1 MKINQIAARIF
12 VLICLL
18 FSMCQASIDNDRDFI
33 MCGTW
38 HHGTGS
44 TKYLRYDL
52 RTGCRNIE
60 ISGNE
65 NALSIRGAITAKCN
79 PNKSVN
85 LDLNPLQNQSH
96 FCVFWDPLHDL
107 LMVDVDGKNHT
118 LCSKSGLQEDC
129 CTDLSPDKQKPGD
142 LYGIVN
148 GNLRGDILNSKIM
161 EVYTFRG
168 DSINCKETFCGEAFE
183 EHYRLNMIEKKVMN
197 SHPLG
202 PVDLPCVQGALMEM
216 EKDFK
221 GHNFTLPAQRNKQS
235 NPVPLIYLP
244 PCLMSE
250 GRKKSKVLLTYYR
263 DSTVKTLFKTNLSNS
278 NVLEDIVGITVEN
291 EIIRNLSEPV
301 RIRFHHSPFLPTQS
315 KSCVSWDTKR
325 DNDVMWRP
333 DGCETNDISAK
344 ETECSCNHLTYFAIL
359 VQLKPDA
366 EVRHL
371 EALTFITAVGCAV
384 SLVSCLILF
393 YWLCKKRLGKKNQS
407 SLVHRGL
414 VVAVFLLSLLFIF
427 TGTLANVGN
436 SAVCWITG
444 ALLHYAL
451 LSTLCWMAME
461 VFHAFL
467 LVHQVFTLPPRS
479 WWFYLGGF
487 GLPALLVSILLG
499 IGDIY
504 GKREIMAYANDTNP
518 YYMCWMLNNEKSTVA
533 HYIINLGLLI
543 VVMSSGLVMLLYV
556 VRKILKMPVLKNRY
570 GLFLSIWGLTC
581 LFGLTWG
588 LSFLNFG
595 RFSEAILFLF
605 CIINSLQGFFLMLRH
620 FIMKRIEKSP
630 ESSSSSSG
638 FSKQP
643 MLQTNEKS

>member
-1 MKINQIAARIF
+1 MKKNQIAARIF
-12 VLICLL
+12 VFICLL
-18 FSMCQASIDNDRDFI
+18 FILCQASIDNDRDFI

-38 HHGTGS
+38 RHDKGS
-44 TKYLRYDL
+44 PKYLRYDL

-60 ISGNE
+60 ISGTKD
-65 NALSIRGAITAKCN
+65 ALSIQGAITAKCN
-79 PNKSVN
+79 QSKLLD

-107 LMVDVDGKNHT
+107 LMVEVNGKIYT
-118 LCSKSGLQEDC
+118 LCSQSGLQEAC
-129 CTDLSPDKQKPGD
+129 CTDLSPDNQTLGK

-148 GNLRGDILNSKIM
+148 GNLRGDILSHNVM

-168 DSINCKETFCGEAFE
+168 GSINCTKTFCGEAFQK
-183 EHYRLNMIEKKVMN
+183 HYGPNKIEKK
-197 SHPLG
+197 LDG
-202 PVDLPCVQGALMEM
+202 PVDLPCVQGAIIEM
-216 EKDFK
+216 QEGFMGQDV
-221 GHNFTLPAQRNKQS
+221 TPTAQRNNQS
-235 NPVPLIYLP
+235 NPAPSIYLP
-244 PCLMSE
+244 PYLMSA
-250 GRKKSKVLLTYYR
+250 GRKKSKVLITYFR
-263 DSTVKTLFKTNLSNS
+263 DNAVKTLFKTNLPNS
-278 NVLEDIVGITVEN
+278 NILEDVVGITVEN
-291 EIIRNLSEPV
+291 EIIKNLPEPV

-315 KSCVSWDTKR
+315 KSCVSWDNKR
-325 DNDVMWRP
+325 DNEVIWRS
-333 DGCETNDISAK
+333 DGCEIVNINAV
-344 ETECSCNHLTYFAIL
+344 ETECHCNHLTYFAIL

-384 SLVSCLILF
+384 SLVSCLVLF
-393 YWLCKKRLGKKNQS
+393 YWLCKKSTGKKNQS

-467 LVHQVFTLPPRS
+467 LVHQVFKLPPHS

-487 GLPALLVSILLG
+487 GLPALLVSILLF

-518 YYMCWMLNNEKSTVA
+518 YYMCWMLNNEKSIVA

-570 GLFLSIWGLTC
+570 GIFLSIWGLTC
-581 LFGLTWG
+581 LFGLTWV

-595 RFSEAILFLF
+595 PFSEAILFLF